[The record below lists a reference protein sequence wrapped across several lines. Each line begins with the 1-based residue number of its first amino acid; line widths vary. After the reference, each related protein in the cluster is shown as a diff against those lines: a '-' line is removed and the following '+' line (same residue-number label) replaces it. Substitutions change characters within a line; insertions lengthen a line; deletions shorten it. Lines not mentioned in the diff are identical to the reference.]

1 MGQFFGSWPR
11 IRYFMWVKLKK
22 TGYLPFD
29 KGAGRF
35 NQCQTWPITNQWMP
49 ERGNHIHVSG
59 VGFERL
65 SWMAF
70 LFEILSNCWNRWKAL
85 LVLQI
90 LASAVFMRE
99 SQSTSNR
106 TWYSAWYIATGAA
119 VPTQHLSHH
128 EKHSLSSLSPVLSFL
143 NSDMWAQSLEGTW
156 YAKLHIKSRSDM
168 RQDSLNSR
176 CLTMIGNITKIR
188 ILDVQLLTSLFQQ
201 TSIDFCLDF
210 SPPEIKTTKSSPLPL
225 VFCHGGL
232 SSGSL
237 GFGICCPRSQ
247 CFWGRSRGFGT

>member
-1 MGQFFGSWPR
+1 
-11 IRYFMWVKLKK
+11 MWVKLKK

-35 NQCQTWPITNQWMP
+35 SQCQTWPITNQWMP

-128 EKHSLSSLSPVLSFL
+128 ENFSLSSLSPVLSFL

-156 YAKLHIKSRSDM
+156 YVKLHIKSRTDM

-188 ILDVQLLTSLFQQ
+188 ILDVQLLTSL
-201 TSIDFCLDF
+201 
-210 SPPEIKTTKSSPLPL
+210 KTNKYRFLPGFFFLQRSKQDSSPLPF
-225 VFCHGGL
+225 VFLPWRTLFRISWIWDLLPEISVFLGEVPWIWHL
-232 SSGSL
+232 DVPGSE
-237 GFGICCPRSQ
+237 
-247 CFWGRSRGFGT
+247 

>member
-1 MGQFFGSWPR
+1 
-11 IRYFMWVKLKK
+11 MWVKLKK

-29 KGAGRF
+29 KCAGRF
-35 NQCQTWPITNQWMP
+35 NQCQAWPITNQWMP

-176 CLTMIGNITKIR
+176 CLTMIGNIAKSEDPWRSTTDLSQKK
-188 ILDVQLLTSLFQQ
+188 

-210 SPPEIKTTKSSPLPL
+210 SPPEIETRLEPPAPCFLPWRTL
-225 VFCHGGL
+225 FRISWIWDLLPEISVFLGEVPWIWHL
-232 SSGSL
+232 DVPGS
-237 GFGICCPRSQ
+237 
-247 CFWGRSRGFGT
+247 